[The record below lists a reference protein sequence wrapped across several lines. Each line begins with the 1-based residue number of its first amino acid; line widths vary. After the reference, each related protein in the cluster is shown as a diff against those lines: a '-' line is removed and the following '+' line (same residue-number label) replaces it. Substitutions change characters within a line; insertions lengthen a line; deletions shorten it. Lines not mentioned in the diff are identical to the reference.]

1 MCCNPESVVGSE
13 HVTYH
18 VLRDSDKSL
27 SAVID
32 CYIESN
38 IVGLII
44 INNTD
49 SIFLSDD
56 FDTRYVPP
64 RPPRPPVYIISSGDG
79 ERLRKFVETHEE
91 GSVQIKVLVKSAVDY
106 RSTSS

>member
-18 VLRDSDKSL
+18 VLRDSDKNL
-27 SAVID
+27 SAVME

-38 IVGLII
+38 VVGLII

-56 FDTRYVPP
+56 FDARYVPS
-64 RPPRPPVYIISSGDG
+64 RPPVYIISSGDG
-79 ERLRKFVETHEE
+79 ERLRKFVETYEE